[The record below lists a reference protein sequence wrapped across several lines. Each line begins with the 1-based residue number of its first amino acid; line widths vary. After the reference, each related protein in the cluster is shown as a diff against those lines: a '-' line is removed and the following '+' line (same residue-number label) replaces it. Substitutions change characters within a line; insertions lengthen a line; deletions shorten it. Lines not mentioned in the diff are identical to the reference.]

1 MEQED
6 PTAAAGR
13 ARGRCRAVWR
23 QGRAGRLWEEHG
35 GSTKWILYVCS
46 RKYWFVIFSS
56 DWFVRLRQCHEKWF
70 VRLRQCDEKWFVRL
84 RQCHEMTNDSD
95 ENDEILTK
103 LKFVSSSSKIPMSS
117 FWVSSSSHFVS

>member
-23 QGRAGRLWEEHG
+23 QGRVGRLWEEHG

-46 RKYWFVIFSS
+46 RKYWFVIFRLIGSS
-56 DWFVRLRQCHEKWF
+56 D
-70 VRLRQCDEKWFVRL
+70 
-84 RQCHEMTNDSD
+84 
-95 ENDEILTK
+95 
-103 LKFVSSSSKIPMSS
+103 FVSVTKSGSSD
-117 FWVSSSSHFVS
+117 FVSVTKSGSSDFVSVTK

>member
-13 ARGRCRAVWR
+13 ARGRWGGC
-23 QGRAGRLWEEHG
+23 AGKAGGGWEEHG

-46 RKYWFVIFSS
+46 RILVRQFSS
-56 DWFVRLRQCHEKWF
+56 DWFVRPSSGHEKWF
-70 VRLRQCDEKWFVRL
+70 VIPSSG
-84 RQCHEMTNDSD
+84 HEMTNDSD

>member
-13 ARGRCRAVWR
+13 ARGRWGGC
-23 QGRAGRLWEEHG
+23 AGKAGGGWEEHG

-46 RKYWFVIFSS
+46 RILVRQFSS
-56 DWFVRLRQCHEKWF
+56 DWFVRPSSGHEKWF
-70 VRLRQCDEKWFVRL
+70 VIPSSGDEKWFVIPSSGD
-84 RQCHEMTNDSD
+84 EMTNDSD